1 MVKLQQQSTFW
12 RHAAKVLSP
21 FTICAVFDVPLVIAP
36 LSGVINYVFCIYY
49 STTTNT
55 NIKN

>member
-1 MVKLQQQSTFW
+1 MWRDKL
-12 RHAAKVLSP
+12 R
-21 FTICAVFDVPLVIAP
+21 
-36 LSGVINYVFCIYY
+36 FCIYY